1 MTEIERI
8 GVVDVSLVLALILVQ
23 EPNLNVDHGLVLV
36 HTPKGQVP
44 GAAPAIPGMFQ
55 NMFSSASGQFG
66 GLHVMPVQ
74 VMTQQATRHARR
86 VYVCG
91 LSPRANEQAMKCCLS
106 KAKGTGEKNFP
117 WKT

>member
-1 MTEIERI
+1 
-8 GVVDVSLVLALILVQ
+8 
-23 EPNLNVDHGLVLV
+23 
-36 HTPKGQVP
+36 
-44 GAAPAIPGMFQ
+44 
-55 NMFSSASGQFG
+55 
-66 GLHVMPVQ
+66 MPVQ